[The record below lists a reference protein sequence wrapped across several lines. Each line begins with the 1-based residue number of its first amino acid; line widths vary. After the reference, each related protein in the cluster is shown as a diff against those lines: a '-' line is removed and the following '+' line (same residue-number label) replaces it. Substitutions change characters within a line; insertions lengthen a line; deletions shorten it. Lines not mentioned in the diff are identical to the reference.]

1 LQAQGSAAR
10 HSEIGEELSMIMVP
24 VTLAAAAAAFLVN
37 MWLGW
42 RVITARRAAKVSIGD
57 GGDEAVLRRMRA
69 HANFAEY
76 APVFLILVA
85 ALELTGANR
94 TLLLAAAAAF
104 TLARVAHGI
113 GMDGGTL
120 TRFRVAG
127 MMTSTFV
134 SLALAGW
141 AAALA
146 LAALL

>member
-1 LQAQGSAAR
+1 
-10 HSEIGEELSMIMVP
+10 MVMLP
-24 VTLAAAAAAFLVN
+24 VTLAAAASAFLVN

-42 RVITARRAAKVSIGD
+42 RVITARRAADVSIGD
-57 GGDEAVLRRMRA
+57 GGNEAVLRRMRA

-76 APVFLILVA
+76 VPVFLVLLA
-85 ALELTGANR
+85 ALELAGANR
-94 TLLLAAAAAF
+94 ALLLTAAVAF

-127 MMTSTFV
+127 MMISTFV

-141 AAALA
+141 AAVLA
-146 LAALL
+146 LATLL